1 MSKTQKRKK
10 KKMKTPHPSVLL
22 HTSFSP
28 VYTVKHHTSRKLVI
42 NINYLED
49 VKKTVKTHMENMNN

>member
-1 MSKTQKRKK
+1 
-10 KKMKTPHPSVLL
+10 MKTPHPSVLL

-49 VKKTVKTHMENMNN
+49 VKKTIKTHMENMNN